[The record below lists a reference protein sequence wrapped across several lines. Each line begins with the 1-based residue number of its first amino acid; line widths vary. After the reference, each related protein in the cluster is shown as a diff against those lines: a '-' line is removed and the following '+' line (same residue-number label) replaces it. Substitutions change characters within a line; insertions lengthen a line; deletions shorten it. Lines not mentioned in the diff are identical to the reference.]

1 MIDAGYVLFVLFFLV
16 GLVLGS
22 FSSAVAYRMQTKE
35 SWIRTQGR
43 WARSVCPHCRQELK
57 FWNLV
62 PILSW
67 LFQRGRCAYCSA
79 KISVFYPV
87 IELVSGVLAVLLFY
101 HLGLGWL
108 LLCSLII
115 LPFILA
121 FCSGVIREKL

>member
-1 MIDAGYVLFVLFFLV
+1 MIDAGYVFFILFFFV

-22 FSSAVAYRMQTKE
+22 FSSAVAHRMHTKE
-35 SWIRTQGR
+35 SWIRSQGR
-43 WARSVCPHCRQELK
+43 WARSACPHCQKTLRY
-57 FWNLV
+57 WNLI
-62 PILSW
+62 PLFSW

-79 KISVFYPV
+79 RISEFYPI

-101 HLGLGWL
+101 TLGLGWL

-121 FCSGVIREKL
+121 FCSGVIRDKL